1 METNGVYIINM
12 ITAFET
18 TRSNY
23 ENEHT
28 TFLKLNTFSIV
39 SYIMS

>member
-1 METNGVYIINM
+1 METNGAYINM
-12 ITAFET
+12 IIAFET

-23 ENEHT
+23 KNEHT
-28 TFLKLNTFSIV
+28 TFLKLNIFSII